1 MSVFQCFLLFV
12 IFSLVWIVTNF
23 VWKLIEIRL
32 AAARQK
38 QLLDMIYANIM
49 RMFIHGAAELQSI
62 KRGRG
67 NKND

>member
-1 MSVFQCFLLFV
+1 MTIFQCFLLFV

-23 VWKLIEIRL
+23 IWKLIEIRI

-49 RMFIHGAAELQSI
+49 RMFIHGAAELQSL
-62 KRGRG
+62 KRGRD
-67 NKND
+67 NND

>member
-1 MSVFQCFLLFV
+1 MTIFQCFLLFV

-38 QLLDMIYANIM
+38 QLLDKVYANIM
-49 RMFIHGAAELQSI
+49 RMFIHGAAELQSL
-62 KRGRG
+62 KRGRDR
-67 NKND
+67 ND